1 MQRQAR
7 RKKSRC
13 FYKKVPTFF
22 QKCRD
27 FLFHVCFLRSGR
39 VGYLWIAESSSCRS
53 NTAIRNSI
61 MGECRHW
68 HTLHRHELRRIWIKC
83 TLKSADLCK
92 ICTFHG
98 AYLHEKC
105 TLHGANIVFL
115 LAKDSSSFCH
125 EPPSSFACASRLAS
139 LSAFVER
146 SVGDRQTI
154 FGRSPTDCQ
163 AVAKRLRDICQ
174 ATSSVQFYNLRYCF
188 SPKR

>member
-1 MQRQAR
+1 M
-7 RKKSRC
+7 
-13 FYKKVPTFF
+13 
-22 QKCRD
+22 
-27 FLFHVCFLRSGR
+27 FHVCFLRSGR

-98 AYLHEKC
+98 A
-105 TLHGANIVFL
+105 NIVFL

-125 EPPSSFACASRLAS
+125 EPPSSFACASRLSS

-146 SVGDRQTI
+146 AVDGRQTI
-154 FGRSPTDCQ
+154 FGRSPNDCQ

-174 ATSSVQFYNLRYCF
+174 ALSWMRFYSLRYCF

>member
-7 RKKSRC
+7 RKKSRG

-61 MGECRHW
+61 MGECLHW

-83 TLKSADLCK
+83 TLKSAD
-92 ICTFHG
+92 
-98 AYLHEKC
+98 
-105 TLHGANIVFL
+105 IVFL

-154 FGRSPTDCQ
+154 FGRPPNDCQ
-163 AVAKRLRDICQ
+163 AAAKRLRDICQ
-174 ATSSVQFYNLRYCF
+174 AFSWMQSYSLRYCF